1 MSSEGV
7 AIDPYYQYPDGDPHP
22 TGTPHRSR
30 PVDAH
35 CGCCE
40 TALGY
45 STALLQLWH
54 NDLTITAAQIVRQPT
69 YVAVVREVPVAV
81 GMLGAHPDGIK
92 LVHLWVRP
100 DLIGSGVGRQL
111 FTHLCQIARTGGF
124 SQVYIEADPHAVGFY
139 ERMGAV
145 QIGSVATPHGRS
157 LPLLRYE
164 LPPAAP
170 AGV

>member
-1 MSSEGV
+1 MEIHIRP
-7 AIDPYYQYPDGDPHP
+7 AHP
-22 TGTPHRSR
+22 TEADQLTRIVVAAKRHW
-30 PVDAH
+30 
-35 CGCCE
+35 
-40 TALGY
+40 GY